1 MCIIVAFSEIT
12 LSSSSGDEDSRGST
26 NVRKNSSPA
35 SKPTTP
41 ASEAATPT
49 SKLTPP
55 PTESGNSGGGADETA
70 TVGESSQSSFGG
82 FQIEGVT
89 SLAVE
94 SDDTDEESDSD
105 ETKGKNGEKNF

>member
-1 MCIIVAFSEIT
+1 MLLFSEIT
-12 LSSSSGDEDSRGST
+12 LSSSSGDEDSRGSN

-41 ASEAATPT
+41 ASETATPG

-55 PTESGNSGGGADETA
+55 PTESGNSGGGAE
-70 TVGESSQSSFGG
+70 ESSQSSFGG

-105 ETKGKNGEKNF
+105 ETKGKNGEKKV